1 MISVITI
8 THQPGAGGTQLA
20 SLLARKF
27 GWKLLARDTVDRIAR
42 TADLDA
48 ATAAHFD
55 ADAAR
60 WSRVL
65 RQAGIN
71 PADSSPY
78 VAPRWLDPIHED
90 SVHALGTQ
98 LIQAAAD
105 TGECVI
111 VGHGAQCLLQGQ
123 AGVFHVLAYAPLEQ
137 RIQSMQARWPEHA
150 DVEAQLAGL
159 DSQQAD
165 YVRQY
170 YGSDWLDPKLYDLC
184 LSTSIGLDRAA
195 AIINDAVV
203 FPDRSWT
210 PCKGEEVPSCHSP
223 NQL

>member
-20 SLLARKF
+20 SLIARKF
-27 GWKLLARDTVDRIAR
+27 GWKLLARDIVNRIAR

-48 ATAAHFD
+48 AAAAHFD
-55 ADAAR
+55 PEAAR

-78 VAPRWLDPIHED
+78 VAPRWLDPIHGD

-105 TGECVI
+105 AGECVI

-137 RIQSMQARWPEHA
+137 RIQSMQARWPELA
-150 DVEAQLAGL
+150 DVESLLASI
-159 DSQQAD
+159 DSQRAD
-165 YVRQY
+165 YIRQY
-170 YGSDWLDPKLYDLC
+170 YGRDWLDPTLYDLC
-184 LSTSIGLDRAA
+184 LSTSVGLDRAA
-195 AIINDAVV
+195 TLVNEAVV
-203 FPDRSWT
+203 FPATSWT
-210 PCKGEEVPSCHSP
+210 PTEGEEVEV
-223 NQL
+223 